1 MNFVVYY
8 KRKIG
13 FLWYYRILTENKEE
27 MNMAENNEI
36 INGTIKI
43 SDEVIETIASV
54 AIAEIKGVSSTGA
67 GFVDGIAKR
76 FTKKTVTSGIKAT
89 ISETSASVD
98 INIVVDYGVRIPEVA
113 WEVQDAVKK
122 EIELMTGLAVDKVNV
137 RIVGIDIPVE
147 EDVNKDKSTDEA

>member
-1 MNFVVYY
+1 MS
-8 KRKIG
+8 
-13 FLWYYRILTENKEE
+13 
-27 MNMAENNEI
+27 ENNEI

-54 AIAEIKGVSSTGA
+54 AIAEIKGVSSTGS

-76 FTKKTVTSGIKAT
+76 FTKKPLTTGIKANV
-89 ISETSASVD
+89 SETNVSVD
-98 INIVVDYGVRIPEVA
+98 INIVVNYGVRIPEVA

-137 RIVGIDIPVE
+137 RVVGIDIPME
-147 EDVNKDKSTDEA
+147 EENKDKSTDEE